1 MDLYEALAD
10 SLRVEEGLRLKPYR
24 CSAGRLTIGYGHNLE
39 STPITAR
46 AAEVILEDDIAEAVA
61 AARRVCPQFDS
72 LTRNR
77 QVALANMVFQ
87 MGEAGVRA
95 FRNTLA
101 HIAAGRYADAAK
113 GMLNSRWA
121 RQTPARAERMARLM
135 EEG

>member
-87 MGEAGVRA
+87 MGEAGVRT